1 MDVNESVREALV
13 EAQERMNGGLVAVRR
28 ELQSIRTGR
37 ANISVLDDIQ
47 VDYYGTSTPLNQLA
61 NLSAPDPQLLLVQPY
76 DKGAI
81 GEIEKAIHGAD
92 LGLSPSN
99 DGQVIRLPIPE
110 LNAERREEL
119 AKRVNVVADHG
130 KTEIRQDRREANEAV
145 KKLEHEK
152 EISED
157 DERTAHAQVQEL
169 TDTFCARIDELA
181 ESKRK
186 ELLTL

>member
-1 MDVNESVREALV
+1 MDVNDNIRGVLV
-13 EAQERMNGGLVAVRR
+13 EAQEGMNGGLTAVRR
-28 ELQSIRTGR
+28 EIQSIRTGR

-81 GEIEKAIHGAD
+81 GDIERAIHAAD

-110 LNAERREEL
+110 LTTERREEL
-119 AKRVNVVADHG
+119 AKQVSVVAEHA
-130 KTEIRQDRREANEAV
+130 KTAVRQNRRDANEAV

-181 ESKRK
+181 ESKRE